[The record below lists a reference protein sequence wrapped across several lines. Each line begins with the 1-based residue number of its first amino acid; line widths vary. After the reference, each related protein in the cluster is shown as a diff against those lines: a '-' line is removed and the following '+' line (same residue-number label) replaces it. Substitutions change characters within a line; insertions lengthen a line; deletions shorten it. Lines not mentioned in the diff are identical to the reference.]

1 MPTPHPPPHSVL
13 FPGGGVSLSDSGYGN
28 IGKIVLQLARE
39 VSEST
44 VRNYVQRGVIKALRI
59 GAGKRSTIR
68 IPATEIKTL
77 IGDTNPDTT
86 ES

>member
-1 MPTPHPPPHSVL
+1 MDETDTFYTVKEVAKL
-13 FPGGGVSLSDSGYGN
+13 L
-28 IGKIVLQLARE
+28 R

-77 IGDTNPDTT
+77 IGDADPDTT

>member
-1 MPTPHPPPHSVL
+1 MDETDTFYTVKEVAKL
-13 FPGGGVSLSDSGYGN
+13 L
-28 IGKIVLQLARE
+28 R

-68 IPATEIKTL
+68 IPAAEIKTL
-77 IGDTNPDTT
+77 IGDTNSDTT

>member
-1 MPTPHPPPHSVL
+1 MDETDTFYTVKEVAKL
-13 FPGGGVSLSDSGYGN
+13 L
-28 IGKIVLQLARE
+28 R

-68 IPATEIKTL
+68 IPATEINTL
-77 IGDTNPDTT
+77 IGDTNSDTT